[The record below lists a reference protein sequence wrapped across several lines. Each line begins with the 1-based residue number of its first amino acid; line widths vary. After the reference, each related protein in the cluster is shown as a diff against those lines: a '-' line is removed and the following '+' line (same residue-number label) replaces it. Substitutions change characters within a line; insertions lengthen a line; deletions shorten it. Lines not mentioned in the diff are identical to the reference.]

1 MTASLIIVFLLKIL
15 KFTVS
20 ILCIMRY
27 VSFLALAAAAFIAVP
42 AGMQAQEHSGCKNQN
57 PDNQAFEKL
66 NKEVRSAYAPD
77 ERDKTYQVRMETAKS
92 QSDQTNNFTF
102 VLRGSTTETAAKETI
117 VKKMREALAA
127 NHAGANVQV
136 LDSIDLLPSAKLNG
150 KIYGIICMSVASFN
164 CDGDFSAESGTQ
176 ALMGMPVKILEQNE
190 DDWYRCINMEG
201 YTAWVI
207 GRSVTAMNEQEYD
220 EYMRKPKVIVA
231 TKYTT
236 IYREP
241 SYTSLVVS
249 DAVWGD
255 ILIKKGDV
263 AGTHGKNAGNHD
275 GQGKVL
281 RNGGKGLHNN
291 NWVHVAI
298 ADGREGYIRASE
310 VIGLDKWISTAN
322 PTPEN
327 IVETAKQFTGYPYVW
342 GGTSVKGIDCSGL
355 AKTSYFL
362 NGYVLRRDASQQCK
376 TGDSVDVA
384 KYVAG
389 EQTLENLKA
398 LQPGDL
404 LFFGRKA
411 TAERPAH
418 VSHVGI
424 YVGNGIMI
432 HSSDIVRINTLIPD
446 SSNANAEGDFIGP
459 DGYNYGKLPYYRG
472 SGRLLMARRIIGN
485 ADQGKGIISV
495 KKIGLTKAEKPAPYP
510 NK

>member
-1 MTASLIIVFLLKIL
+1 
-15 KFTVS
+15 
-20 ILCIMRY
+20 MRY

-77 ERDKTYQVRMETAKS
+77 ERDKTYEVRMDKVQSRADQEQASRTGKS
-92 QSDQTNNFTF
+92 EQFIFT
-102 VLRGSTTETAAKETI
+102 LRGSTTEAAAKETI

-127 NHAGANVQV
+127 NHAGADVQV

-150 KIYGIICMSVASFN
+150 KIYGVVCMSVASFN

-176 ALMGMPVKILEQNE
+176 ALMGMPVKILEQN
-190 DDWYRCINMEG
+190 DNGWYRCVNMEG

-220 EYMRKPKVIVA
+220 EYMRKPKVIVN
-231 TKYTT
+231 TKYTC

-241 SYTSLVVS
+241 SDNSLVVS

-255 ILIKKGDV
+255 ILIKGGDAV
-263 AGTHGKNAGNHD
+263 GAHRENGEMHD
-275 GQGKVL
+275 GQGNGNHNGQGKGL
-281 RNGGKGLHNN
+281 HGGGKGLHNN
-291 NWVHVAI
+291 SWVHVAI
-298 ADGREGYIRASE
+298 ADGREGYIRSSE
-310 VIGLDKWISTAN
+310 AIGLDKWMSTAK

-327 IVETAKQFTGYPYVW
+327 IVETARQFTGYPYVW

-376 TGDSVDVA
+376 TGDSLDVA
-384 KYVAG
+384 KYVSG

-411 TAERPAH
+411 TAEKPAH
-418 VSHVGI
+418 VTHVGI
-424 YVGNGIMI
+424 YIGNGIMI

-446 SSNANAEGDFIGP
+446 SSNANAAGDFIGP

-485 ADQGKGIISV
+485 ADCGKGIISV
-495 KKIGLTKAEKPAPYP
+495 KEIGLTKAEKPAPYP

>member
-1 MTASLIIVFLLKIL
+1 LDTTLLLIKDVVILLNFR

-20 ILCIMRY
+20 ILCIMRH
-27 VSFLALAAAAFIAVP
+27 VSFLALAAAVFIAVP

-92 QSDQTNNFTF
+92 QADQTNNFTF

-176 ALMGMPVKILEQNE
+176 ALMGMPVKILEQNS
-190 DDWYRCINMEG
+190 DDWYRCVNMEG

-207 GRSVTAMNEQEYD
+207 GRSVTAMNEQDFD
-220 EYMRKPKVIVA
+220 EYMRQPKVIVN
-231 TKYTT
+231 TKYTC

-241 SYTSLVVS
+241 SDKSLVVS

-255 ILIKKGDV
+255 ILVD
-263 AGTHGKNAGNHD
+263 
-275 GQGKVL
+275 QG
-281 RNGGKGLHNN
+281 RNGLWKK
-291 NWVHVAI
+291 VAI
-298 ADGREGYIRASE
+298 ADGRVGYIHVSE
-310 VIGLDKWISTAN
+310 VMNLERWINTSK
-322 PTPEN
+322 PSPEN
-327 IVETAKQFTGYPYVW
+327 IVATAREFTGYPYVW

-355 AKTSYFL
+355 AKTTYFL

-411 TAERPAH
+411 TADKPAH
-418 VSHVGI
+418 VTHVGI
-424 YVGNGIMI
+424 YIGNGIMI

-446 SSNANAEGDFIGP
+446 SSNANAAGDFIGP

-485 ADQGKGIISV
+485 ADCGKGIISV
-495 KKIGLTKAEKPAPYP
+495 KEDRSDKGREAGALS
-510 NK
+510 